1 MGSNLNQVFISDSLA
16 ALSGTTF
23 NDSGAASDDVGIWQ
37 PFLSTPAYLATVA
50 YATQVDITDEVQ
62 PSTPAATDEV
72 TDVISTV
79 TNPLWLIGDFQIVQ
93 RPVNGNW
100 IASPIIRPSQVKR
113 ITYTDHTAWAGHK
126 ATVDDADLDVGDS
139 ADNDEY
145 QYKFIIRAV
154 PVNQSAFYNNGKSGL
169 YSNVFPLGAFNTT
182 NHKAI
187 NMNVVI
193 PNHADATAA
202 ANNTAVSDALAAHPL
217 LKDLVAY
224 NGSGAGQVFTSLH
237 PGLIFD
243 LIVTNSTQSLD
254 SKVCT
259 PTGEVKGSGNDWQV
273 TDDEIRCR
281 SRYGNFN
288 RMYFPQDVDK
298 FANVNSAYD
307 KITIEYAH
315 NWPDSTGI
323 APAGSIN
330 TATIYYTNA
339 GTDPAATASEFATL
353 FGYTQGTDAEFI
365 W

>member
-1 MGSNLNQVFISDSLA
+1 MATA
-16 ALSGTTF
+16 AF
-23 NDSGAASDDVGIWQ
+23 
-37 PFLSTPAYLATVA
+37 
-50 YATQVDITDEVQ
+50 ATQADITDEVQ

-72 TDVISTV
+72 TDAITTV
-79 TNPLWLIGDFQIVQ
+79 NSPLWLIGDFQLVQ

-113 ITYTDHTAWAGHK
+113 ITYNPHVAWAGHK

-187 NMNVVI
+187 NMNVKI
-193 PNHADATAA
+193 PQHADATHAD
-202 ANNTAVSDALAAHPL
+202 NNTAVSDALAAHTL

-224 NGSGAGQVFTSLH
+224 AGTGAGRCSASLH

-254 SKVCT
+254 SKVC
-259 PTGEVKGSGNDWQV
+259 
-273 TDDEIRCR
+273 
-281 SRYGNFN
+281 
-288 RMYFPQDVDK
+288 
-298 FANVNSAYD
+298 NSYR
-307 KITIEYAH
+307 
-315 NWPDSTGI
+315 
-323 APAGSIN
+323 
-330 TATIYYTNA
+330 
-339 GTDPAATASEFATL
+339 
-353 FGYTQGTDAEFI
+353 
-365 W
+365 